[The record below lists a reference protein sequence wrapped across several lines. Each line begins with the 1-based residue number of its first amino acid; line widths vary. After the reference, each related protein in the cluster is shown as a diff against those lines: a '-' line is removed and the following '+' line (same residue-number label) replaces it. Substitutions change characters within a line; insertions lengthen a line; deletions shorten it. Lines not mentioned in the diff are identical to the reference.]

1 MGTLKPSQTLTS
13 KFEVSDPTD
22 HSNLVLP
29 PPLVFMF
36 ELATNMAPASV
47 RQTEPIGLSSKVEG
61 SPPGPP
67 FHQYQRS
74 PLVAPKVTQT
84 PSQLLQEPALIGLP
98 PVVEL
103 VVELADAEAE
113 G

>member
-13 KFEVSDPTD
+13 KFEVLDPTD

-29 PPLVFMF
+29 PPLVFVL
-36 ELATNMAPASV
+36 EAATNIAPASV
-47 RQTEPIGLSSKVEG
+47 RQTGPIGLVPNWLG

-84 PSQLLQEPALIGLP
+84 PSQLPQEPAVIGLP
-98 PVVEL
+98 GVVEL
-103 VVELADAEAE
+103 VVELAEAEAE

>member
-22 HSNLVLP
+22 HSNLVLL
-29 PPLVFMF
+29 PPLVFML

-47 RQTEPIGLSSKVEG
+47 RQTGPIGFEPNWLG

-67 FHQYQRS
+67 FHQYQS
-74 PLVAPKVTQT
+74 LSLVAPKVTQT
-84 PSQLLQEPALIGLP
+84 PSQLPQEPAVTGLP
-98 PVVEL
+98 P
-103 VVELADAEAE
+103 VELADAEAE

>member
-1 MGTLKPSQTLTS
+1 M
-13 KFEVSDPTD
+13 D
-22 HSNLVLP
+22 HSNFVLP
-29 PPLVFMF
+29 PPESTLL
-36 ELATNMAPASV
+36 ELPTNMAPASV
-47 RQTEPIGLSSKVEG
+47 RQMVPIWLLAKVEA

-74 PLVAPKVTQT
+74 SLVAPKVTQT
-84 PSQLLQEPALIGLP
+84 PSQLLQVPAVMGLP

-103 VVELADAEAE
+103 PPEVELAAAEAV